1 MTDREPSEGR
11 RALVEDRSTSER
23 RSARIV
29 PVDGPKRF
37 VGRVVTDG
45 VGGPPG
51 STRKVSGVG
60 RGRDGGRVAVVRWN
74 GGGYTAQQIRSVA
87 GGTVGDRRMILWGA
101 LVQCSRRSRSLLP
114 FGRRDSRCRSRSNG
128 PNRSSRPSRSDRPNR
143 PDRASLCSLAEFCGA
158 SYERGTSEH
167 PELIFHRRLR
177 SAVDM
182 TTDTTRTLA
191 ECEGCGFPYVVR
203 RTNEGSSYPV
213 GVNEC
218 SQCGGTTF
226 TTVDG
231 DALRTGVSPRSGES

>member
-1 MTDREPSEGR
+1 MGSAGGETADGWQ
-11 RALVEDRSTSER
+11 L
-23 RSARIV
+23 SARTV
-29 PVDGPKRF
+29 
-37 VGRVVTDG
+37 VGTPRNRYGLLRAALRAIDESSFG
-45 VGGPPG
+45 VH
-51 STRKVSGVG
+51 SSG
-60 RGRDGGRVAVVRWN
+60 A
-74 GGGYTAQQIRSVA
+74 
-87 GGTVGDRRMILWGA
+87 
-101 LVQCSRRSRSLLP
+101 SRRSRFLLL
-114 FGRRDSRCRSRSNG
+114 FGRRGSRCRSRSNG

-143 PDRASLCSLAEFCGA
+143 PDRASSCSLAEFCRA

-231 DALRTGVSPRSGES
+231 DALGTGVSPRSGES